1 MNKDADYKLF
11 SKRSENWKNQFNP
24 ELKLQVPKDS
34 SGNWMKNFDQ
44 FSGKHWVEGNAWQYT
59 WYVPHDVNGLVTL
72 IGKDLFNKRLE
83 EGFEKSVKH
92 NFAAHAFDRHQEIAF
107 EYYINHGNE
116 GNMQASFLFNYSGKP
131 WLTQKYSR
139 AILDSYYG
147 NSPYHGWEGDEDEGQ
162 MGGWFVIA
170 SMGLFEMNGAVTDD
184 PTFDL
189 TSPLF
194 EEVNIHIDK
203 MYNGGKPFVIKAKN
217 NSADNIYIQSASL
230 NGKALNV
237 PKLKFKDVVAGG
249 TLELE
254 MGSVPNKIWGNDN

>member
-1 MNKDADYKLF
+1 
-11 SKRSENWKNQFNP
+11 
-24 ELKLQVPKDS
+24 
-34 SGNWMKNFDQ
+34 
-44 FSGKHWVEGNAWQYT
+44 
-59 WYVPHDVNGLVTL
+59 
-72 IGKDLFNKRLE
+72 
-83 EGFEKSVKH
+83 
-92 NFAAHAFDRHQEIAF
+92 
-107 EYYINHGNE
+107 
-116 GNMQASFLFNYSGKP
+116 LFNYSGKP

-139 AILDSYYG
+139 AILDNFYG
-147 NSPYHGWEGDEDEGQ
+147 NTPYHGWEGDEDEGQ

-203 MYNGGKPFVIKAKN
+203 MYNGGKPFVIKAKD
-217 NSADNIYIQSASL
+217 NSAENIYIQSAKL
-230 NGKALNV
+230 NGKALNM

-254 MGSVPNKIWGNDN
+254 MGSVPNKNWGNND